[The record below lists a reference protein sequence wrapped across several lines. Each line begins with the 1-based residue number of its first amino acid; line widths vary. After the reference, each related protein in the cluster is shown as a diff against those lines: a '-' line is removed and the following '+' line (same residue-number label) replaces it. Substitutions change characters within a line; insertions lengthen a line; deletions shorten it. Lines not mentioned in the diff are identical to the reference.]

1 MLKGGCFCG
10 HVRYEAHGEPFHQT
24 VCHCSDCRRVVGAPM
39 VAWFSLARPDYRVT
53 EGEPARFT
61 SSAGVERSFCPRC
74 GTSLTY
80 GSDRYPGEMD
90 IALATLDDPE
100 ALPPADNTQ
109 IGSRLSW
116 SFEIHTLPYR
126 SPDPG

>member
-10 HVRYEAHGEPFHQT
+10 HVRYEAHGEPFHPT
-24 VCHCSDCRRVVGAPM
+24 VCHCADCRRIVGAPM
-39 VAWFSLARPDYRVT
+39 VAWFSVARGDYRLIS
-53 EGEPARFT
+53 GEPARFA
-61 SSAGVERSFCPRC
+61 SSPGVERSFCPRC

-80 GSDRYPGEMD
+80 CAENYPGEID

-109 IGSRLSW
+109 TGGRLSW
-116 SFEIHTLPYR
+116 AFEIHTLPYR
-126 SPDPG
+126 ATQPG